1 MSCCNIKIDVPRME
15 EALNSESRTMPTGLT
30 REEMRAFIIEFANEK
45 GAK

>member
-15 EALNSESRTMPTGLT
+15 EALNSESRSMPSGLSK
-30 REEMRAFIIEFANEK
+30 EEMRAFIIEFANEK

>member
-1 MSCCNIKIDVPRME
+1 MSCCDIKIDIPRME

-45 GAK
+45 VIK